1 MAFRK
6 RNKRSAAHW
15 RYQSTGPGGPPLSQ
29 RQALQ
34 SLGGYERSQMISSA
48 IGRPTPNDPPMINA
62 IARRK
67 PSPARNS
74 CHDMPLLLQ
83 GRCPRIHLTVVVND
97 SRPNVVLS
105 AGAATQRRLASVNC
119 KTESE
124 TSSISPYV
132 SIRSE
137 GTGSNLLTIPPTQGA
152 SINLRKR
159 AECGRTAPP
168 QGKRA

>member
-1 MAFRK
+1 M
-6 RNKRSAAHW
+6 
-15 RYQSTGPGGPPLSQ
+15 
-29 RQALQ
+29 
-34 SLGGYERSQMISSA
+34 LGGYERSQMISSA
-48 IGRPTPNDPPMINA
+48 IGRPTPNDPQMINA
-62 IARRK
+62 IARSK

-105 AGAATQRRLASVNC
+105 AGAATQRRLASVNR
-119 KTESE
+119 KTKSE

-132 SIRSE
+132 SIKSE
-137 GTGSNLLTIPPTQGA
+137 GTGSNLLAIPPRQGA

-159 AECGRTAPP
+159 PEWAGQRPAGGIRRRDTSACGRLLRNNHTRMKST
-168 QGKRA
+168 G